1 MKKVLDFYKENFRKL
16 IVLQVALCLLSVVFI
31 IISSKREYEVD
42 IDQKDLSAGRIS
54 ENGSA
59 VFDEKEGAYGL
70 LLDITTDEIKKGWY
84 KVRTEYNTSYD
95 DNGFIV
101 QALNEGA
108 LNRDI
113 GRENRTIRLRASRDS
128 QEVHAWLKKDSA
140 LRIAVHYCGGG
151 DLQINRI
158 MLRQIP
164 NYTPAAVMA
173 LFLFLLNVELYEM
186 AHLSKT
192 EIKQRRYVRLGIAGI
207 VLLSSIPLMNQYNI
221 HGHDY
226 EHHLYSIEGIAEGLL
241 SGQFPVRIMPNWWNE
256 FGDGA
261 PMFYADAMMYVPAL
275 LLVLGYSIQAA
286 YKFYIVFINL
296 LTAWIAYKC
305 FLKISKDS
313 RIALFGAFLYT
324 LNLYRLIDIY
334 IRCAVGEY
342 TALTFLPLILLGIYL
357 IEEDGWVYLALGV
370 TGCIQSHM
378 LVCVMSAF
386 LFMLFGVIHIRWVFK
401 RRVFLN
407 FCKAGIFSLLW
418 NLWFIVPFLNMYGSN
433 AYKIHVYKALRST
446 EEMGVPVLSLFYL
459 WFRTI
464 HDNIYVMGLS
474 LLIGLVIAAVVFV
487 VFRKQVFAK
496 EESRKHGKLLGT
508 SIILALASL
517 LLSMEFIPYNRISGV
532 HRVIERLVSMLE
544 FPFRFMGPA
553 ALLSVASIVSACMLW
568 KSGFGT
574 GEEQRFRKAGYI
586 VAGMLIILTAAGALI
601 SYRNLLTSDVMLEQH
616 KEYYVMEYKMTANK
630 WLPLE
635 ADDSETDQK
644 LLTSSEDVAVLDYD
658 KEYTNVNMFC
668 ANESAAEGY
677 VDVPLFY
684 YPCYKAK
691 DEETG
696 EVLPLTYGEN
706 ARIRIVLPAGYQ
718 GRIMLKVSERKLW
731 RIAEL
736 ISVLSVLAAI
746 WLIVKRPEKKAEG

>member
-1 MKKVLDFYKENFRKL
+1 MKKGLGFYKTHFKEL
-16 IVLQVALCLLSVVFI
+16 IIAQVALCLLAIIFITVV
-31 IISSKREYEVD
+31 SKREYE
-42 IDQKDLSAGRIS
+42 ISFGQKDLLAGHIS
-54 ENGSA
+54 EAGSA

-70 LLDITTDEIKKGWY
+70 LLDTTTEEIKKGWY
-84 KVRTEYNTSYD
+84 KVRMEYNTGYD

-108 LNRDI
+108 LNSDI
-113 GRENRTIRLRASRDS
+113 GVENRTIRLRASRDS

-164 NYTPAAVMA
+164 NYTPAAAVA
-173 LFLFLLNVELYEM
+173 LFLLLLNIELYETV
-186 AHLSKT
+186 HLSKE
-192 EIKQRRYVRLGIAGI
+192 EIKRRRYVRLGIAGI

-261 PMFYADAMMYVPAL
+261 PMFYADAMMYIPAL
-275 LLVLGYSIQAA
+275 LLVLGYSMQTA

-305 FLKISKDS
+305 FLKISRDS

-334 IRCAVGEY
+334 IRCSVGEY
-342 TALTFLPLILLGIYL
+342 TALTFLPLILLGIYM
-357 IEEDGWVYLALGV
+357 IEEKGWVYLALGV

-386 LFMLFGVIHIRWVFK
+386 LFIVFCIMHIRWVFK
-401 RRVFLN
+401 KRVFLN

-433 AYKIHVYKALRST
+433 AYKIHVYKAFRST
-446 EEMGVPVLSLFYL
+446 EEMGVPVSSLFYL

-464 HDNIYVMGLS
+464 HDKIYVMGLP

-487 VFRKQVFAK
+487 VFGKQIFAK
-496 EESRKHGKLLGT
+496 GENRKIGKLLGT
-508 SIILALASL
+508 SIILAAVAL
-517 LLSMEFIPYNRISGV
+517 LLSMEFIPYNRISRIHEV
-532 HRVIERLVSMLE
+532 LDRLVSMLE
-544 FPFRFMGPA
+544 FPFRFMGLA

-574 GEEQRFRKAGYI
+574 DGAQRFRRAGYI
-586 VAGMLIILTAAGALI
+586 TAGVLILLTAAGALI
-601 SYRNLLTSDVMLEQH
+601 SYWNLLTNGVMLEQH
-616 KEYYVMEYKMTANK
+616 REYYVMEYKMTANK

-635 ADDSETDQK
+635 ADDNETDQK
-644 LLTSSEDVAVLDYD
+644 LLTSSEDIDVLDYD
-658 KEYTNVNMFC
+658 KEYTNINMFC
-668 ANESAAEGY
+668 ANESAVEGY

-684 YPCYKAK
+684 YPCYRAK

-696 EVLPLTYGEN
+696 EELSLTYGEN
-706 ARIRIVLPAGYQ
+706 ARIRIMLPAGYQ

-731 RIAEL
+731 RITEL
-736 ISVLSVLAAI
+736 ISVLSALAAV
-746 WLIVKRPEKKAEG
+746 WLIIRKPEKKAER

>member
-1 MKKVLDFYKENFRKL
+1 MKKVLDFYRENFGKL
-16 IVLQVALCLLSVVFI
+16 IVVLVVLCLLSVIFI
-31 IISSKREYEVD
+31 TVVSKREYEVSF
-42 IDQKDLSAGRIS
+42 DQKDLLAGHIS
-54 ENGSA
+54 EGGSA

-70 LLDITTDEIKKGWY
+70 LLDVTTGEIKKGWY
-84 KVRTEYNTSYD
+84 KVRLEYNTGYD

-108 LNRDI
+108 LNGDI
-113 GRENRTIRLRASRDS
+113 GIENRTIRLRASRDS

-140 LRIAVHYCGGG
+140 LRVAVHYCGGG

-158 MLRQIP
+158 VLRQIP
-164 NYTPAAVMA
+164 NYTPAAAMV
-173 LFLFLLNVELYEM
+173 LFLLLVNIELYEM
-186 AHLSKT
+186 AHLSKE
-192 EIKQRRYVRLGIAGI
+192 EIKRRRYVRLGIAGT
-207 VLLSSIPLMNQYNI
+207 VLLCSLPLMIQYNI

-226 EHHLYSIEGIAEGLL
+226 EHHLYSIEGIAEGLM

-261 PMFYADAMMYVPAL
+261 PMFYADAMMYIPAL
-275 LLVLGYSIQAA
+275 LLVLGYSIQTA

-357 IEEDGWVYLALGV
+357 IEKEGWVYLALGV

-386 LFMLFGVIHIRWVFK
+386 LFILFCLMHIRWVFQK
-401 RRVFLN
+401 RVFLN

-418 NLWFIVPFLNMYGSN
+418 NLWFIVPFFNMYGSN

-446 EEMGVPVLSLFYL
+446 EELGVPVSSLFYL

-464 HDNIYVMGLS
+464 NDKIYVMGLP
-474 LLIGLVIAAVVFV
+474 LLIGLVIAAVIFV
-487 VFRKQVFAK
+487 VFGKRIFAEEENRKP
-496 EESRKHGKLLGT
+496 GKLLGT
-508 SIILALASL
+508 SIILALVAL
-517 LLSMEFIPYNRISGV
+517 LLSMEFIPYNKISRI
-532 HRVIERLVSMLE
+532 HYVIERLVSMLE

-553 ALLSVASIVSACMLW
+553 ALLSVVSIVSVCMLW

-574 GEEQRFRKAGYI
+574 DGTQRFRKAGYI
-586 VAGMLIILTAAGALI
+586 TVGMLVILTAAGTLI
-601 SYRNLLTSDVMLEQH
+601 SYHNLLTSDVMLEQH

-635 ADDSETDQK
+635 ADDSETDQR
-644 LLTSSEDVAVLDYD
+644 LLTSSEDIVVLDYD
-658 KEYTNVNMFC
+658 KEYTNINMLC
-668 ANESAAEGY
+668 ANESAVEGY

-706 ARIRIVLPAGYQ
+706 ARIRIILPAGYQ

-731 RIAEL
+731 RITEL
-736 ISVLSVLAAI
+736 ISVLSALAAV
-746 WLIVKRPEKKAEG
+746 WLIVKKPEKKAER

>member
-1 MKKVLDFYKENFRKL
+1 MKKVLDFYKENFGKL
-16 IVLQVALCLLSVVFI
+16 IALQVALCLLAAVFI

-42 IDQKDLSAGRIS
+42 IERKDLSAGRIS
-54 ENGSA
+54 ETGSA

-70 LLDITTDEIKKGWY
+70 LLDLTTDVIKKGWY
-84 KVRTEYNTSYD
+84 KVRIEYNTGYD

-108 LNRDI
+108 LNSDI
-113 GRENRTIRLRASRDS
+113 GIENRTIRLRASRDS

-164 NYTPAAVMA
+164 NYTPAAAMV

-186 AHLSKT
+186 AHLSKA
-192 EIKQRRYVRLGIAGI
+192 EIKRRRFVRLGIAGI

-261 PMFYADAMMYVPAL
+261 PMFYADAMMYIPAL
-275 LLVLGYSIQAA
+275 LLVLGYSMQAA

-305 FLKISKDS
+305 FLKISKDN
-313 RIALFGAFLYT
+313 RIALLGAFLYT

-357 IEEDGWVYLALGV
+357 IEEDGWIYLTLGV

-386 LFMLFGVIHIRWVFK
+386 LFMLFCVIHIRWVFK
-401 RRVFLN
+401 KQVFLN

-446 EEMGVPVLSLFYL
+446 EEMGVPVSSLFYL

-464 HDNIYVMGLS
+464 HDKIYVMGLP
-474 LLIGLVIAAVVFV
+474 LLIGLVIAALVFV
-487 VFRKQVFAK
+487 VFRKQISA
-496 EESRKHGKLLGT
+496 EGENRKPGKLLGT
-508 SIILALASL
+508 SIILALAAL
-517 LLSMEFIPYNRISGV
+517 LLSMEFIPYNRISGI

-568 KSGFGT
+568 KSGLGT
-574 GEEQRFRKAGYI
+574 EGTQRFRKAGHI
-586 VAGMLIILTAAGALI
+586 AAGALAILTAAGALI

-635 ADDSETDQK
+635 ADDSVTDQK

-658 KEYTNVNMFC
+658 KEYTNVNMLC
-668 ANESAAEGY
+668 ANESIAEGY

-691 DEETG
+691 DAETG
-696 EVLPLTYGEN
+696 EEFSLTYGEN
-706 ARIRIVLPAGYQ
+706 ARIRVMLPAGYQ
-718 GRIMLKVSERKLW
+718 GRVMLSVSERKLW
-731 RIAEL
+731 RITEV
-736 ISVLSVLAAI
+736 ISVLSALAAI
-746 WLIVKRPEKKAEG
+746 WLIVKKPEKKAEG